1 MNAAQQLQKQWK
13 TDPRWNGIVRPYSAE
28 DVLRLRGSIQIEYT
42 LARLGAERLW
52 NLLHTEDFV
61 RALGAQTGNQAVQ
74 QVQAGLKSIYVSGW
88 QVAGDANGA
97 GQTYPDQSLYPA
109 DSVPNLVK
117 RINNALLRSDQIYYS
132 LGQNGVNWFAPIVAD
147 AEAGFGGVLN
157 AFELMKAMIE
167 AGAAGVHFEDQLS
180 SAKKCGHM
188 GGKVLVPTKEAVQKL
203 ISARLAADVMGVPTL
218 LVARTDAGSAGLL
231 TSDVDEYDNQFLTG
245 ERTAE
250 GFFKIKKG
258 ITSAIAR
265 GLAYAPYADLL
276 WCETSRP
283 DLDDARKFAKAIKR
297 MYPDKILAYNC
308 SPSFN
313 WKLNLDDATIARFQ
327 TELAAMGYKYQFVT
341 LAGFHSLNYIMFDL
355 AYHYR
360 KKGMAAYSK
369 LQEREFKLE
378 KERGYR
384 AVKHQS
390 FVGAGYFDEVNK
402 TITGGITSVTALEG
416 STEEEQFHDNGKDN
430 KEVKIHNLDNNNDSN
445 DQSLPNLKQR
455 KFKAG

>member
-1 MNAAQQLQKQWK
+1 
-13 TDPRWNGIVRPYSAE
+13 
-28 DVLRLRGSIQIEYT
+28 
-42 LARLGAERLW
+42 
-52 NLLHTEDFV
+52 
-61 RALGAQTGNQAVQ
+61 
-74 QVQAGLKSIYVSGW
+74 VQAGLKSIYVSGW
-88 QVAGDANGA
+88 QAAADANGA

-117 RINNALLRSDQIYYS
+117 RINNALHRSDQIYYS
-132 LGQNGVNWFAPIVAD
+132 SGQNGINWLAPIVAD

-203 ISARLAADVMGVPTL
+203 ISARLAADVMGVPTVL
-218 LVARTDAGSAGLL
+218 IARTDADSAGLL
-231 TSDVDEYDNQFLTG
+231 TSDVDEYDRQFLTG

-250 GFFKIKKG
+250 GFFKIKNG

-265 GLAYAPYADLL
+265 GLAYAPYADLI
-276 WCETSRP
+276 WCETSHP
-283 DLDDARKFAKAIKR
+283 DLKEARIFAKAIKR

-313 WKLNLDDATIARFQ
+313 WKLNLDDSTIAMFQ

-355 AYHYR
+355 AYHFG

-369 LQEREFKLE
+369 LQEREFNLE

-402 TITGGITSVTALEG
+402 TITGGKTSITALEG
-416 STEEEQFHDNGKDN
+416 STEEEQFHENDKPD
-430 KEVKIHNLDNNNDSN
+430 VKIHNLDKKSDATT
-445 DQSLPNLKQR
+445 QSLTNLKQR
-455 KFKAG
+455 KFNAG